1 MIPTSLAT
9 IADAVGGALGGGAD
23 PTALVTTVVA
33 DSRAVTPAS
42 LFVCI
47 AGERVDG
54 HDFAEQAVESGAVAC
69 LAARPLDAPCIVVD
83 DPVRALGR
91 LAHWYRTACLRA
103 EVVGITGSSGKTT
116 TKDLLAQVLETAG
129 PTVAPVGSLNTEVG
143 LPLTVLSADADTR
156 YLVLEMGMRGIG
168 HIAELMSIAEPSV
181 GVLLNV
187 GSAHMGVVG
196 SREGIATAKGE
207 IVEGLPADGTA
218 VMNADD
224 PLVMGQAGRTRASVL
239 AFGEGPQAAVRAVD
253 VRMDARARAAFTL
266 ELADASGR
274 RQEPVHLQYAGEH
287 VVSDAL
293 AAAAVAH
300 ALGLPIDQIAMALR
314 AATPQ
319 SRWRMEIHE
328 LGDGITLVNDAY
340 NANPESMRAAL
351 KTLTAMAAGRRS
363 WAVLGE
369 MLELGDAAVAEH
381 DAIGRLAVRLDVSKL
396 LCVGPGAK
404 VMHLG
409 AAQEGS
415 WGDEAAWV
423 PDVDA
428 AIALLQESLLPGDVV
443 LVKASRSIG
452 LERVAQALIAARGG
466 GA

>member
-1 MIPTSLAT
+1 MIPTT
-9 IADAVGGALGGGAD
+9 IEAIGAAIGGTLGGGAD
-23 PTALVTTVVA
+23 GGMTVSAVVA
-33 DSRAVTPAS
+33 DSRATVPGA

-54 HDFAEQAVESGAVAC
+54 HDFAEDAIRAGAVAC
-69 LAARPLDAPCIVVD
+69 LSARPLAVPCIVVD
-83 DPVRALGR
+83 DPVAALGR
-91 LAHWYRTACLRA
+91 LAHWYRTHCLQA

-116 TKDLLAQVLETAG
+116 TKDLLAQVLASAG
-129 PTVAPVGSLNTEVG
+129 PTVAPVGSFNTEVG

-156 YLVLEMGMRGIG
+156 FLVLEMGMRGIG
-168 HIAELMSIAEPSV
+168 HIAELMSIARPSV
-181 GVLLNV
+181 GILLNV
-187 GSAHMGVVG
+187 GSAHVGVVG
-196 SREGIATAKGE
+196 SREGIAIAKGE
-207 IVEGLPADGTA
+207 IIEGLPADGTA
-218 VMNADD
+218 IVNLDD
-224 PLVMGQAGRTRASVL
+224 PLVMGQVPRASARVL
-239 AFGEGPQAAVRAVD
+239 TFGEGPQAAVRAVD
-253 VRMDARARAAFTL
+253 VRLDPSACAAFTL
-266 ELADASGR
+266 VHADGTAH

-287 VVSDAL
+287 IVSDAL
-293 AAAAVAH
+293 AAAAAAL
-300 ALGLPIDQIAMALR
+300 ALGLPLDQVAMALR
-314 AATPQ
+314 AASPQ

-328 LGDGITLVNDAY
+328 LADGVTLVNDAY

-351 KTLTAMAAGRRS
+351 KTLTAMAAGRRT

-369 MLELGDAAVAEH
+369 MLELGDAAVTEH

-415 WGDEAAWV
+415 WGDEATWV

-428 AIALLQESLLPGDVV
+428 AIALLQSSLLPGDVV

-452 LERVAQALIAARGG
+452 LERVAQALIENSGRAS
-466 GA
+466 